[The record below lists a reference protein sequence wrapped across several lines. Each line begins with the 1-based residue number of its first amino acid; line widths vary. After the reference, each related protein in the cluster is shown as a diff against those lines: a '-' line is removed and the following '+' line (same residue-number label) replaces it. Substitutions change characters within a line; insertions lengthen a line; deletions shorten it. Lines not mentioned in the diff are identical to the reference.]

1 MEDKSHFNGMKK
13 RRLVFDDE
21 DSDPVHRRFK
31 VLLPNGTSVGLTL
44 KDSPEPEI
52 SFQAFIDLI
61 REAYEV
67 DKRQSGSFKRKR
79 MINWKNE
86 RLYLEDTNGSKTR
99 GRIDLRR
106 FKLHECNILQL
117 NDGSGEMTNTFENMW
132 DLTPNTDLLMELPEE
147 YTFETAL
154 ADLIDNSLQAVWL
167 NCEKHRRLI
176 SVDVLENK
184 ISIFD
189 TGPGMDNSDE
199 NSIVKWGKMGA
210 SLNRLSKVKAIGCK
224 PPFLVPFFGM
234 FGYGG
239 PVASMHLGRC
249 VVVSSKT
256 KESKKVYKLRLARD
270 ALLSNSGSECSW
282 RTDGGIRDPSDDEI
296 VKSPHRSFTKV
307 EILKPKVKNLDIS
320 KLQCKLKDIYFPYIQ
335 CDELSEG
342 GKTVT
347 PVEFQVNGVD
357 LAEIQGGETAIT
369 NLHSCNG
376 PEFTI
381 LLRFSLKKENPS
393 PNASGSKVPRMA
405 NARLKCIYFP
415 IRQGKENIERILES
429 LDAEGC
435 GVGENFENYSR
446 VSIRRL
452 GRLLPDA
459 RWALLPFMDLRQ
471 RKGENSQLLK
481 RCCWRVKCFVETD
494 AGFNPMPSKTDLAHH
509 SPFSIALKNFGNR
522 PQDKEKDVNVEIH
535 RDGKQLTY
543 LQLEREYMD
552 WLLQMHN
559 KYDEEIDS
567 GEDQPIIVVSPS
579 NNKALGISSDVI
591 RVHQV
596 LKRKGLLWK
605 SGQKIKVL
613 KGACAGCHKNNVYA
627 TIEHFLLEGFQ
638 GDSGGEAR
646 IICRPLG
653 IENGCRLSVK
663 GENTSLDIQDSL
675 SLPISVL
682 DSGKCMPIDDSG
694 WELQL
699 KKQIQKI
706 PSRIELLNAE
716 QCHLLEVDGALR
728 PMHAGQTPPENIVA
742 VLRPSSFA
750 FSRASNYLDQKDIV
764 KINLDMLMKV
774 TLRTKNHQD
783 DEPVYSGRIAPSSR
797 KGFHGLYVFP
807 LGVNFPHLFQKAG
820 AYTFSF
826 STEHSGCQNYK
837 QTITVF
843 PSEKVGKWELLR
855 DKKFP
860 SYSVRVGSY
869 FPPLSIA
876 CYDVYDNQMSFTS
889 IPSLKIKLIMNEDLC
904 IDVVKMKTSLS
915 SDKSVLLIK
924 DVVIE
929 SNELDSIRPNYAATL
944 ILYFKDE
951 STSVSVDCHV
961 TPGALHSIKLCSQL
975 PGKQLLPGFVIEQFL
990 LEVFDVYGNHVEEGL
1005 EVQFQ
1010 LDGFRIQGQ
1019 MGSRFKVD
1027 NHGCIDLG
1035 GLLKVTTGYAKQAC
1049 LSVSHNDEV
1058 IFKQAFQTE
1067 KRELRMSSSVPEQ
1080 CIAGSSLENIS
1091 FEVVDSNGVV
1101 DKTFHDD
1108 EKCGQSHTLVVK
1120 SESSELDDCIRYVFK
1135 HGCCNITSFPLP
1147 QIEGPLCFKAFHSRY
1162 SELHCDVKISLVH
1175 APIVENS
1182 DVEVHAL
1189 DGKITPKGENSEV
1202 ESHTCDGKV
1211 LLLQNSPFVNNDNVG
1226 NLLSIVNYNKELES
1240 EVCKYAKRVG
1250 GWENVLTKLDC
1261 WKTGIEHDISRL
1273 QASLE
1278 PDLVNNLDCLSTKE
1292 LMKLIEG
1299 RGHTAAAILCSL
1311 AQGPQIHITEY
1322 IVGVVALLGTV
1333 CSVNLSRILAEYLGE
1348 EQMLAVVCKSYD
1360 SACAL
1365 EQYGHNGYVD
1375 SSFGL
1380 HAEATALGKSISGRF
1395 LVICLED
1402 IRPYQGEVEFNN
1414 PQRKLVLPDP
1424 SLPFGHC
1431 PPGFIG
1437 YAVNMV
1443 NLDNP
1448 HINYRTES
1456 GHGLRETL
1464 FYRLFGKVQVYETR
1478 EHMEKARRFI
1488 KHGAVSLDGGIL
1500 RKNGVISL
1508 GFRNPE
1514 IYFPVENRNISP
1526 HSQKIMEQI
1535 KEKQIE
1541 LTTTLQQI
1549 DKVNEK
1555 LKRDGLRLEKKK
1567 KKFQKYMDNTE
1578 DAIND
1583 IVTMNTPLQY
1593 TQELGTPSQ
1602 FTPR

>member
-1 MEDKSHFNGMKK
+1 MEDKSHSRGLK
-13 RRLVFDDE
+13 RRLAFDDE
-21 DSDPVHRRFK
+21 DSDVVHRRFK

-44 KDSPEPEI
+44 KDGPDPEI
-52 SFQAFIDLI
+52 SFQGFIDLI
-61 REAYEV
+61 RDAYDL
-67 DKRQSGSFKRKR
+67 DKRQSGSFKRKKI
-79 MINWKNE
+79 INWKSE
-86 RLYLEDTNGSKTR
+86 MLYLEDTNGSKTR

-106 FKLHECNILQL
+106 FKLHKCHILQL
-117 NDGSGEMTNTFENMW
+117 HDGSGEVTNTFENMW
-132 DLTPNTDLLMELPEE
+132 DLTPDTDLLMELPEE

-167 NCEKHRRLI
+167 NCENHRRLI
-176 SVDVLENK
+176 SVDVLENR

-189 TGPGMDNSDE
+189 TGPGMDNTDE

-210 SLNRLSKVKAIGCK
+210 SLNRLYKVKAIGCK

-239 PVASMHLGRC
+239 PVASMHLGSC

-256 KESKKVYKLRLARD
+256 KESKKVFKLRIARD

-282 RTDGGIRDPSDDEI
+282 RTDGGIRNPLDDEI

-307 EILKPKVKNLDIS
+307 EILRPKVKNLDIS

-357 LAEIQGGETAIT
+357 LAEIQGGEAAIT

-376 PEFTI
+376 PEFTV
-381 LLRFSLKKENPS
+381 LLHFSLKKENS
-393 PNASGSKVPRMA
+393 SSDASGSKAPRMA

-435 GVGENFENYSR
+435 GVRENFENYSR

-459 RWALLPFMDLRQ
+459 RW
-471 RKGENSQLLK
+471 
-481 RCCWRVKCFVETD
+481 
-494 AGFNPMPSKTDLAHH
+494 TDLAHH

-522 PQDKEKDVNVEIH
+522 LQDKEKDVNVEIH
-535 RDGKQLTY
+535 RDGEQLTY
-543 LQLEREYMD
+543 LQLEREYLD
-552 WLLQMHN
+552 WLLQMHHL
-559 KYDEEIDS
+559 YDEEIDS
-567 GEDQPIIVVSPS
+567 GEDQPIIVVTPL
-579 NNKALGISSDVI
+579 NKKALGISSDVI

-596 LKRKGLLWK
+596 LKRKGILWK

-663 GENTSLDIQDSL
+663 GETPSLDIQDSL

-682 DSGKCMPIDDSG
+682 DSGKCVPIDDSG

-699 KKQIQKI
+699 KKQIQKT

-716 QCHLLEVDGALR
+716 QCHQLEVDGAFPIDL
-728 PMHAGQTPPENIVA
+728 PIHAGRTPPEDIVA
-742 VLRPSSFA
+742 VLRP
-750 FSRASNYLDQKDIV
+750 I
-764 KINLDMLMKV
+764 
-774 TLRTKNHQD
+774 
-783 DEPVYSGRIAPSSR
+783 RIAPSSCE
-797 KGFHGLYVFP
+797 GFHGLYKFP
-807 LGVNFPHLFQKAG
+807 LGVNHPHLFQKAG

-826 STEHSGCQNYK
+826 FTEHSGCQNYK
-837 QTITVF
+837 QTIMVV
-843 PSEKVGKWELLR
+843 PSEKVGKWKVLR

-860 SYSVRVGSY
+860 AYTVRAGSY

-876 CYDVYDNQMSFTS
+876 CYDIYDNQMPFTS
-889 IPSLKIKLIMNEDLC
+889 IPSLKVKLIMNEDLC
-904 IDVVKMKTSLS
+904 IDVVKMKPSLS
-915 SDKSVLLIK
+915 SDNSVLIIK

-944 ILYFKDE
+944 IIYIKDE
-951 STSVSVDCHV
+951 STSVSVECHV
-961 TPGALHSIKLCSQL
+961 TPGAPHSINVRSQL
-975 PGKQLLPGFVIEQFL
+975 PGKQLLPGFVVEQFL

-1010 LDGFRIQGQ
+1010 LDGFSIQGL

-1049 LSVSHNDEV
+1049 LSVLHDDEI

-1067 KRELRMSSSVPEQ
+1067 KRELRISSSVSKLFDPVSSSSSPIFLPTSLFTIMFSQVPVQ
-1080 CIAGSSLENIS
+1080 CFVGSSLENIG
-1091 FEVVDSNGVV
+1091 FEVVDSNGAI
-1101 DKTFHDD
+1101 DITFHDD
-1108 EKCGQSHTLVVK
+1108 EKCGQFHTLVVK
-1120 SESSELDDCIRYVFK
+1120 SESSEVDDSIRYVFK

-1147 QIEGPLCFKAFHSRY
+1147 LIEGPLCFRAFHSRY
-1162 SELHCDVKISLVH
+1162 SELYCDVKISLVQ
-1175 APIVENS
+1175 APIVKNS
-1182 DVEVHAL
+1182 IVEVHAS
-1189 DGKITPKGENSEV
+1189 DGKISLHAPKGENSEV

-1211 LLLQNSPFVNNDNVG
+1211 LFLQNSPFDNGGTVG
-1226 NLLSIVNYNKELES
+1226 NLLSMVKYNKELES
-1240 EVCKYAKRVG
+1240 EVCKYAKRVADL
-1250 GWENVLTKLDC
+1250 ENLLKKLDC
-1261 WKTGIEHDISRL
+1261 LKTGIEHDISRL

-1278 PDLVNNLDCLSTKE
+1278 PDLLNNLDCLSTKE

-1311 AQGPQIHITEY
+1311 AQGPQMHITEDV
-1322 IVGVVALLGTV
+1322 VGMVALLGTV
-1333 CSVNLSRILAEYLGE
+1333 CSVKLSRILAEYLGE
-1348 EQMLAVVCKSYD
+1348 DQMLAVVCKSYY
-1360 SACAL
+1360 SAYAL
-1365 EQYGHNGYVD
+1365 EQYGHNGEVD
-1375 SSFGL
+1375 SNFGL
-1380 HAEATALGKSISGRF
+1380 HAEASALGKSISGRF
-1395 LVICLED
+1395 LVVCLED
-1402 IRPYQGEVEFNN
+1402 IRPYSGEVEFSN
-1414 PQRKLVLPDP
+1414 PQRKLLIPDP
-1424 SLPFGHC
+1424 SLPFGHR

-1443 NLDNP
+1443 HLDNP

-1456 GHGLRETL
+1456 GHGLWETL
-1464 FYRLFGKVQVYETR
+1464 FYRLFGKAQVYETR
-1478 EHMEKARRFI
+1478 EHMEKARSCCI

-1500 RKNGVISL
+1500 RGNGVRSL

-1526 HSQKIMEQI
+1526 QSQKTMEQI
-1535 KEKQIE
+1535 KERHTQ
-1541 LTTTLQQI
+1541 LTTILRNI
-1549 DKVNEK
+1549 GKSNEK
-1555 LKRDGLRLEKKK
+1555 FKRVGLKLEKKK
-1567 KKFQKYMDNTE
+1567 NKFQKYMDHTE
-1578 DAIND
+1578 DAIKD
-1583 IVTMNTPLQY
+1583 IDTMNMSPPEY
-1593 TQELGTPSQ
+1593 TQELGTPSE